1 MIGPEH
7 PYYLFRFSLLRGPLA
22 PAAPNPSSPTFH
34 PTVSAMSSIRS
45 HLGRL
50 LWRLARPPGFL
61 PPLVVRCLKIALACG
76 GAWWLGPFLGLPRP
90 FNAVLAVIIL
100 MQGHAYGSLLNALE
114 FLLGVA
120 VGLLLGIA
128 AHTLL
133 GISPPVLAAVM
144 FVCLLMGGWLKVSR
158 EGINNQIAISALLVL
173 ASGSADNLLRLWETA
188 LGGAIGVAVAAL
200 LWPPDPVGRLR
211 RECRD
216 LRAQLRSDIVRSL
229 ELAGR
234 PDGGREAE
242 ANRRDVRE
250 HGERADAAVAAV
262 APAEQALRWNPW
274 HLGRVHDLSRL
285 EDRLR
290 LVAYL
295 YRTVR
300 ILARQAAATDPQP
313 AAWAAA
319 RPELLRAGS
328 DLVQAVERR
337 LAGRDAR
344 EAVGRARESL
354 DRFAAVAP
362 RERRA
367 AALTAVLDDLLSDV
381 EGWRPS
387 KVVDPERR
395 LVSRVLRRLGRGSPP
410 SGQPLVVEGQLE
422 FEEALRE
429 ARQRGLV
436 RVLGRETRTPPALAE
451 VVAAAGVLRER
462 DAGLHDIPLGQ
473 VKGSERRTLD
483 FDVSFMPRRGH
494 VRPAWVDLYARM
506 AEGLPIPPVDV
517 YQVGD
522 VYFVKHGHHRVSVA
536 RSLGWDR
543 IRAHV
548 VEVET
553 RAPLG
558 PEVTTEEL
566 LRAAEYARFLER
578 TGLDRVRP
586 QARLDCSQLGR
597 YDLIEEHILGHRY
610 FLGLE
615 RGREVPIQEAAASW
629 YDSVYRPLM
638 EVATRHR
645 LRDRLPGWTE
655 ADVYLALSKL
665 WLELEGEGRPAG
677 PEVAARALLADPKA
691 ARAPRS
697 HRPRPAPHRRPRWR
711 VRRPARRSAS

>member
-1 MIGPEH
+1 MAPIRTH
-7 PYYLFRFSLLRGPLA
+7 LR
-22 PAAPNPSSPTFH
+22 
-34 PTVSAMSSIRS
+34 
-45 HLGRL
+45 RL
-50 LWRLARPPGFL
+50 LWRLAEPPDLL
-61 PPLVVRCLKIALACG
+61 PPLIVRCIKIALACG
-76 GAWWLGPFLGLPRP
+76 GVWWLGPFLSLPRP

-100 MQGHAYGSLLNALE
+100 MQGHTYGSLLNALE

-120 VGLLLGIA
+120 AGLLLGIA

-133 GISPPVLAAVM
+133 GISPPALAAVM
-144 FVCLLMGGWLKVSR
+144 FVCLLMGGWLKLSR
-158 EGINNQIAISALLVL
+158 EGFNNQIAISALLVL
-173 ASGSADNLLRLWETA
+173 ASGSADNVMRLWETA
-188 LGGAIGVAVAAL
+188 LGGAVGVVIATL
-200 LWPPDPVGRLR
+200 LWPPNPVSQLR
-211 RECRD
+211 RDYRD
-216 LRAQLRSDIVRSL
+216 LRARLRADIVRSL

-234 PDGGREAE
+234 PDGAHEAE
-242 ANRRDVRE
+242 ANRRDIRE
-250 HGERADAAVAAV
+250 HSEHADAAVAAV
-262 APAEQALRWNPW
+262 PRAEEALRWNPW

-300 ILARQAAATDPQP
+300 ALARQVARTSELEPDLTT
-313 AAWAAA
+313 AWGAA
-319 RPELLRAGS
+319 RPELHRTGS
-328 DLVQAVERR
+328 LLVQAVEHR
-337 LAGRDAR
+337 LAGRDAQ
-344 EAVGRARESL
+344 EAVGQARESL
-354 DRFAAVAP
+354 GRFAAVAP
-362 RERRA
+362 REGRA
-367 AALTAVLDDLLSDV
+367 AALAAVVDDLLTDV
-381 EGWRPS
+381 EGWRPN

-395 LVSRVLRRLGRGSPP
+395 LVSRILRRLGRGSPSP
-410 SGQPLVVEGQLE
+410 GQPLFAEGHLE
-422 FEEALRE
+422 FEEVLRE
-429 ARQRGLV
+429 ARRRRLTG
-436 RVLGRETRTPPALAE
+436 VLTRQPRTAPALAE
-451 VVAAAGVLRER
+451 VAEAVGILHEH
-462 DAGLHDIPLGQ
+462 DAGLDDIPLAQ

-483 FDVSFMPRRGH
+483 FDVSFMPRRDH

-506 AEGLPIPPVDV
+506 AEGLPIPPIDV
-517 YQVGD
+517 YRVGE

-610 FLGLE
+610 FLGVE
-615 RGREVPIQEAAASW
+615 RGREVPIQEAAVSW

-638 EVATRHR
+638 EVAARHR

-665 WLELEGEGRPAG
+665 WLELGGEGRLAD

-697 HRPRPAPHRRPRWR
+697 RRPRPAPHRRPRWR
-711 VRRPARRSAS
+711 GRRPARHLVT